1 MYIFRFFISI
11 KDASVI
17 QYPFLRFTSTMQL
30 FAGDYIAQDV
40 SVGFPRFLPAELQ
53 RIRT

>member
-1 MYIFRFFISI
+1 
-11 KDASVI
+11 
-17 QYPFLRFTSTMQL
+17 MQL

-53 RIRT
+53 RIRTQGSEDQGAGGAGSAQSEG